1 MNLINILTQ
10 GPLWSLTYLRLYWP
24 WLIYSTIS
32 MNTRTLQPSDC
43 WSTYFLYL
51 ANRLIQEYLP
61 STINIKYYAYLRKYP
76 YIHTNLIGKKSMAS
90 KLSVFFTTTQNRTW
104 ILQAKIE
111 LQNTRQDLKLNEQKS
126 ISNIRLLMESKIL
139 NCLLTE

>member
-1 MNLINILTQ
+1 
-10 GPLWSLTYLRLYWP
+10 
-24 WLIYSTIS
+24 
-32 MNTRTLQPSDC
+32 
-43 WSTYFLYL
+43 
-51 ANRLIQEYLP
+51 
-61 STINIKYYAYLRKYP
+61 
-76 YIHTNLIGKKSMAS
+76 MAS